1 MMEKSKQKPSYRE
14 GTPQIESVSTK
25 FRLLKFTPEQF
36 LEPPVPTEGNKE
48 VEDTG
53 HEPLFVKVRV
63 LL

>member
-36 LEPPVPTEGNKE
+36 LEPPVPPERELGSRGYRLRA
-48 VEDTG
+48 VI
-53 HEPLFVKVRV
+53 R
-63 LL
+63 